1 VSDNAHSQLLAGR
14 YRQLGTI
21 GSGGMARV
29 FLAEDERLGRRVAI
43 KRLHADSPAEAAA
56 RFEREARLGASLN
69 HPNLVSVYDIDTE
82 DEAVLIVME
91 LVDGETLREEIARG
105 PLAIGTVTRVARNIA
120 SALDHAHGQGV
131 VHRDV
136 KPANILIRED
146 GVAKLA
152 DLGIATAA
160 AYTQI
165 TSVGTVL
172 GTPAYMAPEQLDG
185 GRIGPATDIY
195 AFATVLYE
203 ALSGQRAVQGATPVE
218 IAHQIEAGT
227 PPDLTDIWP
236 DAPHGAADA
245 LAWGMERDP
254 GSRPR
259 SAGELAVALERGLA
273 EADTRSMRTGIAAGG
288 AAAGLAAAGAGAAY
302 AGEPARGPAPRR
314 GPAPTRVSDRPPES
328 PREDRGAREPTYSG
342 AGSGVSWKP
351 VAAIAAVL
359 LLVLVAIG
367 FGALG
372 GGGEDPS
379 DRASSGS
386 GGQPQRDSGS
396 TTPAQAEPEPEPA
409 PAPEEPVPESEPETT
424 TPAEEPVTPAGDP
437 AALNDQGFE
446 LMGQG
451 RYEEA
456 IPLLE
461 QSVAGFGEGSTDMS
475 YAFALFN
482 LGSSLHRAG
491 RSSEA
496 IPFLEQRLAVSDFK
510 TDAVEAELAA
520 ARDEA
525 E

>member
-1 VSDNAHSQLLAGR
+1 MSDDAHSELLAGR
-14 YRQLGTI
+14 YRQLATI

-82 DEAVLIVME
+82 SEAVLIVME
-91 LVDGETLREEIARG
+91 LVEGETLREEIARG
-105 PLAIGTVTRVARNIA
+105 PLAIGTVTGVARDIA
-120 SALDHAHGQGV
+120 AALDHAHGQGV

-136 KPANILIRED
+136 KPANILIRAD

-185 GRIGPATDIY
+185 GSIGPATDVY
-195 AFATVLYE
+195 AFAAVLYE
-203 ALSGQRAVQGATPVE
+203 ALAGRRAVQGATPVE

-227 PPDLTDIWP
+227 PPDLTDVWP
-236 DAPHGAADA
+236 DAPPGAADA

-254 GSRPR
+254 ASRPR
-259 SAGELAVALERGLA
+259 SAGDLAAALERGLS

-288 AAAGLAAAGAGAAY
+288 AAAGLAAAGAGAAH
-302 AGEPARGPAPRR
+302 ASQPPRGAV
-314 GPAPTRVSDRPPES
+314 PTRVSELPPES
-328 PREDRGAREPTYSG
+328 PRHDSGSRPPTYSG
-342 AGSGVSWKP
+342 GRRGMPWKP
-351 VAAIAAVL
+351 IAAIAAVL
-359 LLVLVAIG
+359 LAVLVAIG
-367 FGALG
+367 FGSLG
-372 GGGEDPS
+372 GGDQPS

-386 GGQPQRDSGS
+386 GGQPQRD
-396 TTPAQAEPEPEPA
+396 PAQTSPAEAEPAPAPDEPA
-409 PAPEEPVPESEPETT
+409 PAPEPVPEASAPEADPEAT
-424 TPAEEPVTPAGDP
+424 TPAEAPGGDP
-437 AALNDQGFE
+437 AELNDQGFE

-461 QSVAGFGEGSTDMS
+461 QSVAGFGEGSTDMN

-482 LGSSLHRAG
+482 LGSSLHRTG
-491 RSSEA
+491 RSAEA
-496 IPFLEQRLAVSDFK
+496 IPYLEQRLAVSDFQ
-510 TDAVEAELAA
+510 TETVERELAA

>member
-1 VSDNAHSQLLAGR
+1 VSDDAHSQLLAGR

-29 FLAEDERLGRRVAI
+29 FLAEDERLGRKVAI

-82 DEAVLIVME
+82 SEAVLIVME
-91 LVDGETLREEIARG
+91 LVEGETLREEIARG

-254 GSRPR
+254 GNRPR
-259 SAGELAVALERGLA
+259 SACELAVALERGLA

-302 AGEPARGPAPRR
+302 AGEPARD
-314 GPAPTRVSDRPPES
+314 PAPTRVSDLPPEP
-328 PREDRGAREPTYSG
+328 PRHDTGSRPPTYSG
-342 AGSGVSWKP
+342 GRRGVPWKP
-351 VAAIAAVL
+351 IAAVAAVL
-359 LLVLVAIG
+359 LVGLIAIG
-367 FGALG
+367 FGALP
-372 GGGEDPS
+372 GGGEDPA
-379 DRASSGS
+379 DRAASSS
-386 GGQPQRDSGS
+386 GGQAQPDPA
-396 TTPAQAEPEPEPA
+396 TATPEQTEESAPA
-409 PAPEEPVPESEPETT
+409 PAPEEAVPEPEPA
-424 TPAEEPVTPAGDP
+424 TPAEEPAPTGDP
-437 AALNDQGFE
+437 VALNDQGYALIQE
-446 LMGQG
+446 G

-456 IPLLE
+456 VPLLE

-482 LGSSLHRAG
+482 LGTALHRSG
-491 RSSEA
+491 RSDEA
-496 IPFLEQRLAVSDFK
+496 VPFLEQRLAVSDFK
-510 TDAVEAELAA
+510 TDVVEAELAA
-520 ARDEA
+520 ARGES